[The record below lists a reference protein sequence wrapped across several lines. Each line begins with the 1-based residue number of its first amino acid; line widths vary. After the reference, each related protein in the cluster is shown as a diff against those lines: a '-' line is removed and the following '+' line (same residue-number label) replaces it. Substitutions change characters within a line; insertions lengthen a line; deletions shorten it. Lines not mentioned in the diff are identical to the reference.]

1 MFHTVL
7 IITLFG
13 SVVTFGFGS
22 KFEFDGLD
30 AVAFSLGMINI
41 LNFFSIGC
49 HVDTRDG
56 IVCWDLLL
64 SLCELNL
71 NNPKQLRK

>member
-7 IITLFG
+7 ISTLFG

-41 LNFFSIGC
+41 LN
-49 HVDTRDG
+49 
-56 IVCWDLLL
+56 
-64 SLCELNL
+64 
-71 NNPKQLRK
+71 

>member
-1 MFHTVL
+1 MNRFRWECIWLCVDLNIVKFMFHTVL
-7 IITLFG
+7 ISTLFG

-41 LNFFSIGC
+41 LN
-49 HVDTRDG
+49 
-56 IVCWDLLL
+56 
-64 SLCELNL
+64 
-71 NNPKQLRK
+71 

>member
-7 IITLFG
+7 INTLFG

-22 KFEFDGLD
+22 KFKFDGLD

-41 LNFFSIGC
+41 LN
-49 HVDTRDG
+49 
-56 IVCWDLLL
+56 
-64 SLCELNL
+64 
-71 NNPKQLRK
+71 